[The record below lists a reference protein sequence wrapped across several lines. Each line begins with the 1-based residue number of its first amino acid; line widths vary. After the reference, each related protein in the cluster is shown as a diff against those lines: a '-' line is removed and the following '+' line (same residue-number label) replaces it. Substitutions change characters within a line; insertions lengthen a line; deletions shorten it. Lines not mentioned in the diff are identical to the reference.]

1 MGAARKRALH
11 GDRDMGIFGKKT
23 NGIDKIGSEV
33 EGDIRELI
41 SRDVIEQRRNVPVSN
56 DSETVVINL
65 GMLLQRVSLTSVQ
78 EIDDLINE
86 LKELRDHLQHN
97 GERMAREIV
106 GYANL
111 SQTAMQSTKILSES
125 LTNRRNES

>member
-1 MGAARKRALH
+1 
-11 GDRDMGIFGKKT
+11 MGIFGKKT